1 MAPGRRG
8 SRDSDDDA
16 GPSTSGPRSIGQQ
29 VEHIGNKI
37 VRSVKFRAL
46 KRKEDKRKK
55 AERKKRQ
62 EETQKAID
70 EGRELPVRQEPKA
83 SLMMGVCCSC
93 EKYGGCLSG
102 SSVRKSQGEW
112 NEAGRGLWG
121 LVGLQASANPGH

>member
-16 GPSTSGPRSIGQQ
+16 GPSTSGPRSIGQK

-83 SLMMGVCCSC
+83 SLVMGVYYSC
-93 EKYGGCLSG
+93 EKRGGCLSG
-102 SSVRKSQGEW
+102 SIVRESQGEW
-112 NEAGRGLWG
+112 NEPEPQGWWPF
-121 LVGLQASANPGH
+121 QASASPNLGH